1 MTIKIPYYG
10 IMNIEILQKAIP
22 IKTNLQN
29 AIKECLTQEELLDIW
44 SSNLNENVIEKLV
57 LLARP
62 YYKEEPTDETLYAL
76 ALSIG
81 TIIKEYEWGTYYI
94 SKNGMQELQD
104 RIKGDDASETC
115 SDSICEELLSGNN
128 YPNGEPVKFDSS
140 DHIRYANGIDV
151 SGHNYGCNRQIEIQ
165 KNIEGGE
172 GYTVTIYN
180 LDGIHPLWGNNVQ
193 MAPKQMR
200 IIDVK
205 DNIVS
210 LRGYGYD
217 RMGSQFSDY
226 GIDVCFNDKEM
237 SKIVLKMFDRNIEL
251 EYLK

>member
-1 MTIKIPYYG
+1 MDNIKI
-10 IMNIEILQKAIP
+10 LQRAIP

-29 AIKECLTQEELLDIW
+29 AIVDCLTQEELYDIW
-44 SSNLNENVIEKLV
+44 GSNLNDDVIEKLI

-62 YYKEEPTDETLYAL
+62 YYNEDPTNETLYVL

-94 SKNGMQELQD
+94 SRNGMQELQD
-104 RIKGDDASETC
+104 RIKSGNATSHKKTISND
-115 SDSICEELLSGNN
+115 LLSGDNF
-128 YPNGEPVKFDSS
+128 PAGESLKFDST
-140 DHIRYANGIDV
+140 DHIRYSNGVDV
-151 SGHNYGCNRQIEIQ
+151 SGHNYGCHRQIEIQ

-193 MAPKQMR
+193 MAPKQMK
-200 IIDVK
+200 IINVNG
-205 DNIVS
+205 NIVS

-217 RMGSQFSDY
+217 KLGNSFSDY
-226 GIDVCFNDKEM
+226 AIDLFFDGTNITKA
-237 SKIVLKMFDRNIEL
+237 VLKMLDRNIEL

>member
-1 MTIKIPYYG
+1 
-10 IMNIEILQKAIP
+10 MNLDILQRAIP

-29 AIKECLTQEELLDIW
+29 AIVNCLSQEELADIDGVDYLKITTGGA
-44 SSNLNENVIEKLV
+44 SNSTNVTIPDKV
-57 LLARP
+57 TIAGV
-62 YYKEEPTDETLYAL
+62 KFD
-76 ALSIG
+76 IG
-81 TIIKEYEWGTYYI
+81 TIIKEYEWGLYYLHKEGI
-94 SKNGMQELQD
+94 QELKD
-104 RIKGDDASETC
+104 RIRNGGDIIPHDL
-115 SDSICEELLSGNN
+115 SICEELLNGNN
-128 YPNGEPVKFDSS
+128 YPKGETIKFDSS
-140 DHIRYANGIDV
+140 DHIRYVNGVDV

-165 KNIEGGE
+165 KNIEGRE

-200 IIDVK
+200 IINVK

-217 RMGSQFSDY
+217 RMGSPFSDY
-226 GIDVCFNDKEM
+226 GIDAYFHDKEI